1 MEIVMEEHE
10 ILAEVMNRHERL
22 CEIAN
27 QRLKLIGLNIAEVMA
42 DLKES
47 PNDYKLQFENCRL
60 LQDLTIDINDVVAFF
75 HAELI
80 NKK

>member
-27 QRLKLIGLNIAEVMA
+27 QRLKLIGLNIAKVMA

-75 HAELI
+75 SC
-80 NKK
+80 

>member
-10 ILAEVMNRHERL
+10 RLTEVMKRQERL

-27 QRLKLIGLNIAEVMA
+27 QRLKLIGLNIAKVMA

-60 LQDLTIDINDVVAFF
+60 LQDLAIDINDVVAFF

-80 NKK
+80 KRK